1 MWLLVK
7 RARFPL
13 LASMLIAA
21 TCQAASA
28 VPAALVNKLKS
39 LAGLDSRDCGVVALH
54 ESPEAAVAC
63 ATSANSSGKAYR
75 LAVEFQGTDS
85 IAWQGAVRD
94 EQGKLRVLYY
104 DSDPAGGS
112 GAGTTLSVVLCREI
126 LFAAKGNDVIECK
139 PVIGEP

>member
-1 MWLLVK
+1 M
-7 RARFPL
+7 L
-13 LASMLIAA
+13 LASTLVA
-21 TCQAASA
+21 TICQAAGA
-28 VPAALVNKLKS
+28 APAALLNKLKS
-39 LAGLDSRDCGVVALH
+39 LAGPDSRDCGVVALH

-63 ATSANSSGKAYR
+63 VASANSAGKAYR

-104 DSDPAGGS
+104 DSDPSGGA

-126 LFAAKGNDVIECK
+126 LFAAQGNDVIDCK

>member
-1 MWLLVK
+1 MK
-7 RARFPL
+7 SASFPL

-28 VPAALVNKLKS
+28 APATLLSKLKS
-39 LAGLDSRDCGVVALH
+39 VAGPDSRDCGVVALH
-54 ESPEAAVAC
+54 ESPEAAVSC
-63 ATSANSSGKAYR
+63 ATSANAAGQAYR

-85 IAWQGAVRD
+85 IAWQGAARD

-104 DSDPAGGS
+104 DADPSGGA

-126 LFAAKGNDVIECK
+126 LFATKGNDIIECK